1 MILDKIYEVN
11 LIDADS
17 VILEIAED
25 IKNGYTLR
33 QIEMLSLA
41 VCKDTY
47 DLRPAYRI
55 TLHNKRIERETMKG
69 VF

>member
-25 IKNGYTLR
+25 IKKGYTLK

-55 TLHNKRIERETMKG
+55 TLHNKTVERY
-69 VF
+69 V